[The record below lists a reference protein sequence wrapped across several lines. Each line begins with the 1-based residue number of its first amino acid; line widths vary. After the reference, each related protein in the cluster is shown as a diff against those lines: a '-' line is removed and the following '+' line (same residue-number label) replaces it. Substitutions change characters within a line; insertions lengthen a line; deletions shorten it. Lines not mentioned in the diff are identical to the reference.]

1 MHQQLKYRSA
11 LGPALLLASLLLL
24 TGCGPINIRPEQTLP
39 KPLLTPMASQ
49 IGVVM
54 TGELRN
60 YKHEET
66 RSGTDWKIELGP
78 GHVKLVEQ
86 MFAASFKS
94 SRVFKSLDEARVE
107 AGLNVL
113 FIPRIEQYSFATA
126 RDTSGG
132 YYAVTIRYR
141 IDVLTP
147 AGEEADSLT
156 LTGYGSSLDKGG
168 AGKSLERATV
178 AAMRDAAAKFLV
190 QLPRQPRIV
199 ALRNGEPLSPG
210 LPATEVDEIETVP
223 IEGSKLAA
231 R

>member
-1 MHQQLKYRSA
+1 MHQQLKRHRAA
-11 LGPALLLASLLLL
+11 LPALLLMILA
-24 TGCGPINIRPEQTLP
+24 GCGPISIRPEQALP
-39 KPLLTPMASQ
+39 KALLTPMASQ
-49 IGVVM
+49 TGVVM

-60 YKHEET
+60 YRHEET
-66 RSGTDWKIELGP
+66 RSGTDWKIDLGP

-94 SRVFKSLDEARVE
+94 ARIFKSLDDAR
-107 AGLNVL
+107 ADNDLNVL
-113 FIPRIEQYSFATA
+113 FLPRIEQYSFATA
-126 RDTSGG
+126 RDTTGG

-141 IDVLTP
+141 IDVYTP

-190 QLPRQPRIV
+190 QLPRQPRIA
-199 ALRNGEPLSPG
+199 ALRNGEPLTPG
-210 LPATEVDEIETVP
+210 LPAIEVDEIDTVP
-223 IEGSKLAA
+223 IEDSTVAA
-231 R
+231 L